1 MESRSRGNH
10 SDKERGFH
18 MPLATFYF
26 QLHQPFRLHP
36 DRDKFLWDES
46 NREIFLK
53 VAEKCYLPALHMFT
67 DLISHYPAFKI
78 TLSMS
83 GTFLEQAEIYRPE
96 VIKVLQVMIE
106 SGRKNQ
112 QIEFLDETYYHSLTS
127 LFADPEKQEFRDQV
141 TLHREKM
148 HELFGILPTS
158 FRNTELMYNN
168 QIADIVADMGYQT
181 ILCEKR
187 DDMFMARN
195 RPVSPNAVF
204 RAKGS
209 NLIVIP
215 RNRELSDDIA
225 FRFPHDP
232 VSPREYAFH
241 IAKIDGEAVLLGYDF
256 EHIGEHIWEE
266 KGIFN
271 FWNRLPEALA
281 KYPNIV
287 VANPSEMAERFH
299 DADCP
304 EVDIHDLST
313 SSWADKGRDTFGWL
327 GNATQYDLFKDI
339 ESMETDVKRVGGE
352 LLTRWR
358 HLTTSDHVYF
368 LHENIGEDHA
378 VHFYFNPYGGSIAR
392 PAQILTRKIDDLQLL
407 IKRFEILKHGG
418 KTALLMITPE
428 TGRLPHDMGALAKYI
443 TGKSGGQGEV
453 ISALCE
459 GLTERGID
467 IHLVTLNL
475 KKRFQRESQMD
486 ERQWREIRYKIDPEK
501 IHLVSSAIFADNLSA
516 YAGDVLLTAA
526 EFQKLIVNNIIKEV
540 RAKHEGRMIIH
551 SHDWMAGGAITA
563 YAKAT
568 GIPVL
573 HTVHNVFTEH
583 LPVHLLRGINL
594 INIAEYIFLSEYEG
608 EQAIDCQATAIK
620 NATVINFV
628 GKRFLEEIVDDYFL
642 DRPIVPP
649 SVRQEVK
656 AKYYQDSARAIINA
670 PSHMMY
676 PENCEYLLRK
686 YGPDDPVIEAKREN
700 LVEFQKRTGLR
711 VDPDAILFFWPSRL
725 DPVQKGVELFEH
737 IAHHFV
743 TINSDAQIAIV
754 ADGVGGDRTHADIL
768 GRIAVA
774 SHGKITYQPF
784 NEGISLLGYA
794 AANDVFGASLYEP
807 CGQIDQIG
815 NIFGATATNRD
826 TGGYHDKIREL
837 YLKRDGS
844 PQDVGNGFLFRDYDT
859 GGLWFALNKSI
870 TFHRRSPKVRER
882 QIKRIMR
889 EAREKYDQ
897 RNMIAEY
904 IRIYEKL
911 NGGKPLT

>member
-1 MESRSRGNH
+1 
-10 SDKERGFH
+10 

-36 DRDKFLWDES
+36 DRKKFLWDES
-46 NREIFLK
+46 NIQIFLK
-53 VAEKCYLPALHMFT
+53 VAEKCYLPALRMFT
-67 DLISHYPAFKI
+67 ELLSNYRDFKV
-78 TLSMS
+78 TFSMS
-83 GTFLEQAEIYRPE
+83 GTFLEQAELYQPD
-96 VIKVLQVMIE
+96 VITAIQEMIDA
-106 SGRKNQ
+106 GRENQ
-112 QIEFLDETYYHSLTS
+112 QVEFLDETYYHSLTS
-127 LFADPEKQEFRDQV
+127 LFEDPQKQEFRDQV

-148 HELFGILPTS
+148 HKLFGILPLS

-168 QIADIVADMGYQT
+168 QIAEVVADMGYVS

-187 DDMFMARN
+187 DDMFMKRN
-195 RPVSPNAVF
+195 RPISPNAVF
-204 RAKGS
+204 RSKGS

-232 VSPREYAFH
+232 VSPDKYAAH

-256 EHIGEHIWEE
+256 EHIGEHIWED
-266 KGIFN
+266 KGIFE
-271 FWNRLPEALA
+271 FWKGLPEALS
-281 KYPNIV
+281 KHPNIV
-287 VANPSEMAERFH
+287 VVNPSEIAERFK

-304 EVDIHDLST
+304 AIDIHDLST
-313 SSWADKGRDTFGWL
+313 SSWADKEKDTYGWL
-327 GNATQYDLFKDI
+327 GNTTQYDLFKDI
-339 ESMETDVKRVGGE
+339 ENMERDVKRAGGE
-352 LLTRWR
+352 LLMRWR

-368 LHENIGEDHA
+368 LHERIGEDHA

-392 PAQILTRKIDDLQLL
+392 PTQILTRKIDDLQLL
-407 IKRFEILKHGG
+407 IKRFGILKHGG
-418 KTALLMITPE
+418 KTAVLMITPE
-428 TGRLPHDMGALAKYI
+428 TGRLPEDMGGLSKYI

-459 GLTERGID
+459 GLSERGID

-475 KKRFQRESQMD
+475 KKRFQRELQLD
-486 ERQWREIRYKIDPEK
+486 DFQWREIRYNIDPEK
-501 IHLVSSAIFADNLSA
+501 IHLVSSAVFADNLSA
-516 YAGDVLLTAA
+516 YSGDPLMTAA
-526 EFQKLIVNNIIKEV
+526 EFQKEIVNNIIKEV
-540 RAKHEGRMIIH
+540 RAKHEGRIIIH

-583 LPVHLLRGINL
+583 LPVDLLRGINL
-594 INIAEYIFLSEYEG
+594 INMAEFIFLSEYEG
-608 EQAIDCQATAIK
+608 KQAIDCQATAIK
-620 NATVINFV
+620 NATMINFV

-642 DRPIVPP
+642 DRPIVPT

-676 PENCEYLLRK
+676 PEMCEYCFRK
-686 YGPDDPVIEAKREN
+686 FGPDDLVLEAKRDN
-700 LVEFQKRTGLR
+700 LLEFQKSTGLR

-725 DPVQKGVELFEH
+725 DPVQKGVELLEH
-737 IAHHFV
+737 IAQHFV
-743 TINSDAQIAIV
+743 TVHSDAQIAIIG
-754 ADGVGGDRTHADIL
+754 DGVGNDRRHVEIF
-768 GRIAVA
+768 GRIACA
-774 SHGKITYQPF
+774 SKGRITYQPF
-784 NEGISLLGYA
+784 SESLSMLGYA

-815 NIFGATATNRD
+815 NLFGATATNRD

-859 GGLWFALNKSI
+859 GALWYGLNKSI
-870 TFHRRSPKVRER
+870 AFHRRSPKVREK
-882 QIKRIMR
+882 QIKRIMK
-889 EAREKYDQ
+889 EAREKYDL

-904 IRIYEKL
+904 IRIYERL
-911 NGGKPLT
+911 NGGRPLI